1 METVERF
8 KIIGGFMEK
17 FEIEKVVIET
27 AQKVDSWERL
37 FNDFKKLSN
46 SEFKRIRDKLDDI
59 ESLLHSRPT
68 WVITTII
75 SFLFGIC
82 MILAT
87 LLVK

>member
-1 METVERF
+1 
-8 KIIGGFMEK
+8 MEK